1 MAVRAQ
7 DFQIPK
13 ITHEEVN
20 ENRGVFVIEPLDRGF
35 GYTFGNSLRR
45 VLLSSLEGAAVTSV
59 KLEGVAHEF
68 TTLPGVRE
76 DVTDIILNLKQLVC
90 ILHGESPE
98 VEVRLTKRGEGIVT
112 AADIE
117 APADLEILNP
127 ELEIANLSS
136 KGRLEITLTI
146 GRGRG
151 YVPAEGNRGQAHTI
165 GVIPV
170 DSMFSPIR
178 RVAYDVEAARVG
190 QRTDYDKLIL
200 DVTTNGSIDPKDAI
214 AQAAE
219 ILIRQLAIFTDL
231 EKMEG
236 FGEAR
241 RPRPSGAD
249 SVGVSLAR
257 GMENFPIEELELGVR
272 SYNCLK
278 RVGIETIGDLVTKT
292 ENELAAIPNFGKKS
306 IEEVKETLAAAR
318 PAPPR
323 RRGRQ
328 RRGGVEADVRH
339 ERSGKKLGR
348 DSAHRKALYANL
360 AGALIEHGR
369 IKTTVTKAKA
379 VKPIAEQMIT
389 LGRRGDL
396 HARRQAIAFLRSRDV
411 VHKLFAEVA
420 PRFEDRPGGYSRIIR
435 IGPRPGDAAEMAYLE
450 LVDEEYVAKEREERD
465 AASPSAAVPRRGG
478 RGGAR
483 GARPRRSRSRRR
495 AEAEASRARAE
506 AEADEPAPRATSP
519 RPTTRGL
526 DADADEGADDRRSR
540 APPTLRSAERLR
552 EARAE
557 EPPADHGERDQLEA
571 RRRSPR

>member
-1 MAVRAQ
+1 VAALSSVLT
-7 DFQIPK
+7 DFQVPK
-13 ITHEEVN
+13 ITHEDVN
-20 ENRGVFVIEPLDRGF
+20 ENRGVFAIEPLDRGF

-59 KLEGVAHEF
+59 KIEGVAHEF

-98 VEVRLTKRGEGIVT
+98 VEVRLTKRGEGVVT

-127 ELEIANLSS
+127 DLEIANLSA
-136 KGRLEITLTI
+136 KGRLEVTLTI

-178 RVAYDVEAARVG
+178 RVSYDVEAARVG

-200 DVTTNGSIDPKDAI
+200 DVATNGSIEPKDAI

-236 FGEAR
+236 FGESAIGGGD
-241 RPRPSGAD
+241 GAVE
-249 SVGVSLAR
+249 SPGVSLAG

-292 ENELAAIPNFGKKS
+292 ESELAAIPNFGKKS
-306 IEEVKETLAAAR
+306 IEEVKETLAQH
-318 PAPPR
+318 
-323 RRGRQ
+323 GLTL
-328 RRGGVEADVRH
+328 RGGSLNGGDV
-339 ERSGKKLGR
+339 
-348 DSAHRKALYANL
+348 
-360 AGALIEHGR
+360 
-369 IKTTVTKAKA
+369 
-379 VKPIAEQMIT
+379 
-389 LGRRGDL
+389 
-396 HARRQAIAFLRSRDV
+396 
-411 VHKLFAEVA
+411 
-420 PRFEDRPGGYSRIIR
+420 
-435 IGPRPGDAAEMAYLE
+435 
-450 LVDEEYVAKEREERD
+450 
-465 AASPSAAVPRRGG
+465 
-478 RGGAR
+478 
-483 GARPRRSRSRRR
+483 
-495 AEAEASRARAE
+495 
-506 AEADEPAPRATSP
+506 
-519 RPTTRGL
+519 
-526 DADADEGADDRRSR
+526 
-540 APPTLRSAERLR
+540 
-552 EARAE
+552 
-557 EPPADHGERDQLEA
+557 
-571 RRRSPR
+571 

>member
-7 DFQIPK
+7 DFQTPR

-98 VEVRLTKRGEGIVT
+98 VEVRLTKRGEGVVT

-136 KGRLEITLTI
+136 KGRLEITVTI

-151 YVPAEGNRGQAHTI
+151 YLPAEGNRGQAHTI

-170 DSMFSPIR
+170 DSMFSPIN

-236 FGEAR
+236 FGEAAQAA
-241 RPRPSGAD
+241 AD
-249 SVGVSLAR
+249 GGESVGVSLAG

-278 RVGIETIGDLVTKT
+278 RVGIETIGDLVTKS
-292 ENELAAIPNFGKKS
+292 ESELAAIPNFGKKS
-306 IEEVKETLAAAR
+306 IEEVKETLQQH
-318 PAPPR
+318 
-323 RRGRQ
+323 G
-328 RRGGVEADVRH
+328 
-339 ERSGKKLGR
+339 L
-348 DSAHRKALYANL
+348 NL
-360 AGALIEHGR
+360 
-369 IKTTVTKAKA
+369 
-379 VKPIAEQMIT
+379 
-389 LGRRGDL
+389 
-396 HARRQAIAFLRSRDV
+396 
-411 VHKLFAEVA
+411 
-420 PRFEDRPGGYSRIIR
+420 
-435 IGPRPGDAAEMAYLE
+435 
-450 LVDEEYVAKEREERD
+450 
-465 AASPSAAVPRRGG
+465 
-478 RGGAR
+478 RGGASVN
-483 GARPRRSRSRRR
+483 G
-495 AEAEASRARAE
+495 
-506 AEADEPAPRATSP
+506 
-519 RPTTRGL
+519 
-526 DADADEGADDRRSR
+526 
-540 APPTLRSAERLR
+540 
-552 EARAE
+552 
-557 EPPADHGERDQLEA
+557 LEA
-571 RRRSPR
+571 